1 MENKEIILNKLVEL
15 LKNVY
20 IDLTDD
26 ELKEFI
32 QKNEELYKD
41 WNPEKLDDFI
51 KYYKENKQK
60 SAKFNRY
67 NNFFKEVNN
76 GKK

>member
-20 IDLTDD
+20 IDLTDE

-51 KYYKENKQK
+51 KYYKENK
-60 SAKFNRY
+60 
-67 NNFFKEVNN
+67 
-76 GKK
+76 

>member
-15 LKNVY
+15 LKDVY
-20 IDLTDD
+20 IDLTDE

-51 KYYKENKQK
+51 KYYKEQK
-60 SAKFNRY
+60 
-67 NNFFKEVNN
+67 
-76 GKK
+76 

>member
-20 IDLTDD
+20 IDLTDE

-51 KYYKENKQK
+51 KYHKETK
-60 SAKFNRY
+60 
-67 NNFFKEVNN
+67 
-76 GKK
+76 

>member
-1 MENKEIILNKLVEL
+1 MNNKEIILNKLVEL

-51 KYYKENKQK
+51 KYYKENK
-60 SAKFNRY
+60 
-67 NNFFKEVNN
+67 
-76 GKK
+76 

>member
-1 MENKEIILNKLVEL
+1 MENKEIILNKLTEL
-15 LKNVY
+15 LKDVY
-20 IDLTDD
+20 IDLTDE

-51 KYYKENKQK
+51 KYYKE
-60 SAKFNRY
+60 
-67 NNFFKEVNN
+67 
-76 GKK
+76 KK

>member
-1 MENKEIILNKLVEL
+1 MENKEIILNILVEL

-51 KYYKENKQK
+51 KYYKESWRQIT
-60 SAKFNRY
+60 
-67 NNFFKEVNN
+67 
-76 GKK
+76 

>member
-1 MENKEIILNKLVEL
+1 MENKEIILNKLAEL
-15 LKNVY
+15 LKDVY

-51 KYYKENKQK
+51 KYYKENK
-60 SAKFNRY
+60 
-67 NNFFKEVNN
+67 
-76 GKK
+76 

>member
-15 LKNVY
+15 LKDVY

-32 QKNEELYKD
+32 KKNEELYKD

-51 KYYKENKQK
+51 KYYKENK
-60 SAKFNRY
+60 
-67 NNFFKEVNN
+67 
-76 GKK
+76 

>member
-1 MENKEIILNKLVEL
+1 MDNKEIILNKLVEL

-26 ELKEFI
+26 ELKELVE
-32 QKNEELYKD
+32 KNEELYKD

-51 KYYKENKQK
+51 NYYKQNK
-60 SAKFNRY
+60 
-67 NNFFKEVNN
+67 
-76 GKK
+76 

>member
-1 MENKEIILNKLVEL
+1 MDNKEIILNKLVEL

-26 ELKEFI
+26 ELKELVE
-32 QKNEELYKD
+32 KNEELYKD

-51 KYYKENKQK
+51 KYYKQNK
-60 SAKFNRY
+60 
-67 NNFFKEVNN
+67 
-76 GKK
+76 

>member
-1 MENKEIILNKLVEL
+1 MNNKEIILNKLVEL

-26 ELKEFI
+26 ELKELI

-51 KYYKENKQK
+51 KYYKENK
-60 SAKFNRY
+60 
-67 NNFFKEVNN
+67 
-76 GKK
+76 

>member
-15 LKNVY
+15 LKDVY

-32 QKNEELYKD
+32 KNNEELYKD

-51 KYYKENKQK
+51 KYYKENK
-60 SAKFNRY
+60 
-67 NNFFKEVNN
+67 
-76 GKK
+76 

>member
-51 KYYKENKQK
+51 KYYKENK
-60 SAKFNRY
+60 
-67 NNFFKEVNN
+67 
-76 GKK
+76 

>member
-1 MENKEIILNKLVEL
+1 MENKEIILNKLAEL
-15 LKNVY
+15 LKDVY
-20 IDLTDD
+20 IDLTDE

-51 KYYKENKQK
+51 KYHKENK
-60 SAKFNRY
+60 
-67 NNFFKEVNN
+67 
-76 GKK
+76 

>member
-51 KYYKENKQK
+51 KYYKE
-60 SAKFNRY
+60 
-67 NNFFKEVNN
+67 
-76 GKK
+76 KK

>member
-15 LKNVY
+15 LKDVY

-51 KYYKENKQK
+51 KYHKETK
-60 SAKFNRY
+60 
-67 NNFFKEVNN
+67 
-76 GKK
+76 

>member
-1 MENKEIILNKLVEL
+1 MDNKEIILNKLVEL
-15 LKNVY
+15 LKDVY
-20 IDLTDD
+20 IDLTEE

-51 KYYKENKQK
+51 KYYKQNK
-60 SAKFNRY
+60 
-67 NNFFKEVNN
+67 
-76 GKK
+76 

>member
-1 MENKEIILNKLVEL
+1 MDNKEIILNKLVEL

-26 ELKEFI
+26 ELKELI

-51 KYYKENKQK
+51 KYYKENK
-60 SAKFNRY
+60 
-67 NNFFKEVNN
+67 
-76 GKK
+76 